1 MGGGIIRPRVGSN
14 KHAADEP
21 AYFRRPGGRDT
32 IRLMRVLVISD
43 IHANLTALEAVLL
56 EAGPVDAVWCL
67 GDLVGYGPDPNE
79 VIERIRGLP
88 GLLCLIG
95 NHDQAAMG
103 IIPLSRFNHDAGAAA
118 AWTTHH
124 LTPENMSYLRALP
137 SKITF
142 EDFTL
147 AHGSPRQP
155 VWEYILD
162 LQTAESNFDAF
173 TTDYCLIGHSH
184 LPLIFLRAAEDG
196 RVRLAS
202 VAWGETMPLQA
213 RMILNPGSVGQPR
226 DMDPRAAFAVLDLA
240 QATWQ
245 PRRADY
251 DVAQVQERMLRAG
264 LPERQAMRLLAGW

>member
-1 MGGGIIRPRVGSN
+1 
-14 KHAADEP
+14 
-21 AYFRRPGGRDT
+21 
-32 IRLMRVLVISD
+32 MRVLVLSD
-43 IHANLTALEAVLL
+43 IHANLTALEAVLSDSGDV
-56 EAGPVDAVWCL
+56 EAVWCL

-79 VIERIRGLP
+79 VIERVRGIP

-118 AWTTHH
+118 AWTTHT
-124 LTPENMSYLRALP
+124 LKPENLAYLRSLP

-155 VWEYILD
+155 VWEYVLD
-162 LQTAESNFDAF
+162 LQTADVNFEAF

-184 LPLIFLRAAEDG
+184 LPLIFLREEANGKAH
-196 RVRLAS
+196 LAS
-202 VAWGETMPLQA
+202 VAWGEQMPLRP

-226 DMDPRAAFAVLDLA
+226 DMDPRAAYALLDLKDE
-240 QATWQ
+240 TWQ
-245 PRRADY
+245 PRRVEY